1 MQLNLPNE
9 YRVDI
14 FGNAR
19 DGIYIE
25 LAFPNGITETHR
37 ELTEKEQCDLRDK
50 LKLPDEE
57 LTLSD
62 MREQVK
68 AMNILANKQVKGS
81 SYHIPLSVLE
91 NEDSEIVATC
101 RVTAVDLQE
110 NSIELLYDVKSDK
123 DCWTTL
129 TMEAFEKHAEVI
141 A

>member
-1 MQLNLPNE
+1 MQLKLPNE

-14 FGNAR
+14 YGNAR

-25 LAFPNGITETHR
+25 LAFPNGITEAHR
-37 ELTEKEQCDLRDK
+37 ELTETEQSDLRDK

-57 LTLSD
+57 LTLSA

-68 AMNILANKQVKGS
+68 VMNALAIKQVKGS
-81 SYHIPLSVLE
+81 FYHIPLSVLE
-91 NEDSEIVATC
+91 GEDSELVVTC
-101 RVTAVDLQE
+101 RVRAVDLQE
-110 NSIELLYDVKSDK
+110 NSIELIYDVKSDK

-129 TMEAFEKHAEVI
+129 TIETFEKHAKVI

>member
-1 MQLNLPNE
+1 MQLKLPNE

-19 DGIYIE
+19 DGIYME
-25 LAFPNGITETHR
+25 LAFPNGITEAHR
-37 ELTEKEQCDLRDK
+37 ELTEKEQSDLRDK

-57 LTLSD
+57 LTLSV

-68 AMNILANKQVKGS
+68 AMNALAKKKIKGS
-81 SYHIPLSVLE
+81 SYQIPLSVLE
-91 NEDSEIVATC
+91 SEDSEIVATC
-101 RVTAVDLQE
+101 RVRAVDLQE
-110 NSIELLYDVKSDK
+110 NSIELLYDVKSEK

-129 TMEAFEKHAEVI
+129 TIEAFEKHAKVI